1 MKIHLL
7 ILTFL
12 FYSFYAYSNDGKA
25 ISVVYQYM
33 KNKLPEME
41 ACVSYQLYQEDED
54 FHYIKVR
61 TENKNKSCAGDP
73 DISVTLFNFKI
84 SKVDNRLYK
93 EDQLGIN
100 GYQPINDE
108 SQYVHGAY
116 SYEHRGEKLIDGT
129 TSFINWTFN
138 FIDNKTV
145 NLSIISWHAPFR
157 CDGNYDIQHN
167 KNEIE
172 LIYNKNNED
181 ECDENPPQF
190 TIKRANGKYFVKS
203 PLFYNDI
210 WHPLK
215 RLPRN

>member
-1 MKIHLL
+1 M
-7 ILTFL
+7 
-12 FYSFYAYSNDGKA
+12 
-25 ISVVYQYM
+25 
-33 KNKLPEME
+33 
-41 ACVSYQLYQEDED
+41 
-54 FHYIKVR
+54 
-61 TENKNKSCAGDP
+61 
-73 DISVTLFNFKI
+73 TLFNFKI
-84 SKVDNRLYK
+84 SKVDNQLYK